1 MPRGN
6 MRGAPRGGAPRG
18 GPGGRGTAPRG
29 APAGRGGPPSAPTRG
44 GASARSRP
52 PAAGGQRMLPTSAMS
67 HQQVPSG
74 SQPKPDG
81 YDEYVGLQKSALFG
95 FLFTSQYFI
104 FSNNAFSPLR
114 VHMKSLMQS
123 QAMKDMIVT
132 TVSSLLQREFK
143 LKDLI

>member
-44 GASARSRP
+44 GSSARSRP
-52 PAAGGQRMLPTSAMS
+52 PAAGAQRMLPTAGMS

-81 YDEYVGLQKSALFG
+81 YDEYVGLHKSALFG
-95 FLFTSQYFI
+95 FLFTSQYSC
-104 FSNNAFSPLR
+104 FSNNVLPHPLQG
-114 VHMKSLMQS
+114 SYEEPYAEPGYEGYDSYYS
-123 QAMKDMIVT
+123 QQPTPA
-132 TVSSLLQREFK
+132 
-143 LKDLI
+143 